1 MKSFKHGV
9 SRIGRHGLTLLAALA
24 ALAVISACGGSTSQI
39 EPFAPTRIIAF
50 GDESSLIT
58 ATGKKYTVNS
68 LDSTTGNLDCA
79 IGPIWVQSVASVFG
93 LVFPQCNPSN
103 YATPQGVMYAT
114 AGAKVADL
122 QAKITAHFSSSTFG
136 PKDLVT
142 IMVGANDVFE
152 LYGQYPAQSQSNLLA
167 AAQARGKLLGQQV
180 NRIANANGRVVVSTL
195 IDLGL
200 TPFAITEK
208 ALFVDTDRAA
218 FLTQLTATFNIAM
231 RLEIINDGRLIGLVL
246 ADESV
251 QAIVKYPAA
260 FGFADVTS
268 PACLKT
274 IAMPDCT
281 SLTLFKDSG
290 GDTTKD
296 ASASTWLWANDRL
309 LGIAGQERLGL
320 LAQTRAKNNP
330 F

>member
-68 LDSTTGNLDCA
+68 LDATTGMLDCA
-79 IGPIWVQSVASVFG
+79 TGPIWVQSVASVFG

-103 YATPQGVMYAT
+103 YAAPQGLMYAT

-122 QAKITAHFSSSTFG
+122 QARIEAHFSIDTFG

-142 IMVGANDVFE
+142 ILVGANDVFE
-152 LYGQYPAQSQSNLLA
+152 LYGQYPAQSQSDV
-167 AAQARGKLLGQQV
+167 LGQQV
-180 NRIANANGRVVVSTL
+180 NRIANANGRVIISTL
-195 IDLGL
+195 PDLGL
-200 TPFAITEK
+200 TPFAIAEK
-208 ALFVDTDRAA
+208 ASLGDTDRAA
-218 FLTQLTATFNIAM
+218 LLTQLTAAFNTAM

-268 PACLKT
+268 PACLKI

-281 SLTLFKDSG
+281 TSKLVKDLG
-290 GDTTKD
+290 GDSTKD
-296 ASASTWLWANDRL
+296 ATGTTWLWADDRL
-309 LGIAGQERLGL
+309 LGTAGQSRIGL

>member
-68 LDSTTGNLDCA
+68 LDATTGMLDCA
-79 IGPIWVQSVASVFG
+79 TGPIWVQSVASVFG

-103 YATPQGVMYAT
+103 YAAPQGLMYAT

-122 QAKITAHFSSSTFG
+122 QARIEAHFSIDTFG

-142 IMVGANDVFE
+142 ILVGANDVFE
-152 LYGQYPAQSQSNLLA
+152 LYGQYPAQSQSDVLA
-167 AAQARGKLLGQQV
+167 AAKARGKLLGQQV
-180 NRIANANGRVVVSTL
+180 NRIANANGRVIISTL
-195 IDLGL
+195 PDLGL
-200 TPFAITEK
+200 TPFAIAEK
-208 ALFVDTDRAA
+208 ASLGDTDRAA
-218 FLTQLTATFNIAM
+218 LLTQLTAAFNTAM

-268 PACLKT
+268 PACLKI

-281 SLTLFKDSG
+281 TSTLVKDLG
-290 GDTTKD
+290 GDSTKD
-296 ASASTWLWANDRL
+296 ATGTTWLWADDRL
-309 LGIAGQERLGL
+309 LGTAGQSRIGL